1 MEMKTVV
8 LLGSFTI
15 FLGILVTSIKIYINF
30 KATQLINRQ
39 PELKTRI
46 STSNQFLLF
55 LRYLSLL
62 CALILCLLSLYKIK
76 SIDVESTKEF
86 ESTDILFVVD
96 VSLSMNAIDVKPN
109 RLKRFQDL
117 ILRTLP
123 ELKGNR
129 IGIIVFAGQSFSF
142 CPMTTDLSA
151 VSDYIQSLG
160 VEMVGTKGTN
170 LAVALERVGKV
181 RKKNQGI
188 QSSVTVIVT
197 DGEDHEKQSLP
208 DLEKEV
214 IVWGIGTEEGGPI
227 EFRDPSTGK
236 GGFVTYDSNLV
247 DSPYGDNVI
256 VSKLNKEYLEFLAEK
271 YNGEYSNI
279 SFYPDGSSLL
289 IDKVKMMKKNKIQ
302 RLEKFKNED
311 GAHPYLLLSLLFFLF
326 ERIFSIGIQKK
337 SPLKMI
343 ALLFFLLLFQNRIE
357 AWELDPGG
365 NAVERGVKSYQNQ
378 NFSESQKEFSNAKE
392 YIQDD
397 PRLLYNESAS
407 AYQLGKYKE
416 AKELSEKILSH
427 PKANSN
433 LKSKA
438 NLTLGN
444 IFSKL
449 GQKENAL
456 NSYVESLKQ
465 NPNQLAAKK
474 NIEHLTKKNQSN
486 QNPSENQKQ
495 GNGENSNP
503 SESKPQNDKTNP
515 SKQKQSDID
524 RMFEPFSNDSILKN
538 KRGGPIDNKKFW

>member
-1 MEMKTVV
+1 MEMKTII
-8 LLGSFTI
+8 LFGSFTI
-15 FLGILVTSIKIYINF
+15 LLGILVASIKIFINF
-30 KATQLINRQ
+30 KATQLTKKHI
-39 PELKTRI
+39 ELI
-46 STSNQFLLF
+46 SRLTTSNQFLLF
-55 LRYLSLL
+55 LRYISLL
-62 CALILCLLSLYKIK
+62 FALILCLLSLYKIK

-170 LAVALERVGKV
+170 LAIALKRVGKV
-181 RKKNQGI
+181 LKKNQGI
-188 QSSVTVIVT
+188 RSSVTVIVT

-208 DLEKEV
+208 DLENEV
-214 IVWGIGTEEGGPI
+214 MVWGVGIEEGGPI

-247 DSPYGDNVI
+247 DSPYGNNVI
-256 VSKLNKEYLEFLAEK
+256 VSKLNKEFLETIAER

-279 SFYPDGSSLL
+279 SFYADGSFQL
-289 IDKVKMMKKNKIQ
+289 IDKVKEMKKNKIQ

-311 GAHPYLLLSLLFFLF
+311 GAHPYLLLSLLFFLL
-326 ERIFSIGIQKK
+326 ERLFSIGIQKK

-343 ALLFFLLLFQNRIE
+343 TFLFCVFFIQNRVE

-365 NAVERGVKSYQNQ
+365 NAVERGVKSYLDQ
-378 NFSESQKEFSNAKE
+378 NFNESQKEFSKAKD
-392 YIQDD
+392 YFQDD
-397 PRLLYNESAS
+397 PRLIYNEAAS

-465 NPNQLAAKK
+465 NPKQIAAKK
-474 NIEHLTKKNQSN
+474 NIEHLTKKSQSS

-495 GNGENSNP
+495 GNSENSNP
-503 SESKPQNDKTNP
+503 SESKSQNDKTNP
-515 SKQKQSDID
+515 SKQKQSDIE

-538 KRGGPIDNKKFW
+538 KRGGPIDNEKFW

>member
-1 MEMKTVV
+1 MKTII
-8 LLGSFTI
+8 LFGSFTI
-15 FLGILVTSIKIYINF
+15 LLGILVASIKIFINF
-30 KATQLINRQ
+30 KATQLTKKHI
-39 PELKTRI
+39 ELI
-46 STSNQFLLF
+46 SRLTTSNQFLLF
-55 LRYLSLL
+55 LRYISLL
-62 CALILCLLSLYKIK
+62 FALILCLLSLYKIK

-170 LAVALERVGKV
+170 LAIALKRVGKV
-181 RKKNQGI
+181 LNKNQGI
-188 QSSVTVIVT
+188 RSSVTVIVT

-208 DLEKEV
+208 DLENEV
-214 IVWGIGTEEGGPI
+214 MVWGVGTEEGGPI

-247 DSPYGDNVI
+247 DSPYGNNVI
-256 VSKLNKEYLEFLAEK
+256 VSKLNKEFLETIAER

-279 SFYPDGSSLL
+279 SFYADGSFQL
-289 IDKVKMMKKNKIQ
+289 IDKVKEMKKNKIQ

-311 GAHPYLLLSLLFFLF
+311 GAHPYLLLSLLFFLL
-326 ERIFSIGIQKK
+326 ERLLSIGIQKK

-343 ALLFFLLLFQNRIE
+343 TFLFCVFFIQNRVE

-365 NAVERGVKSYQNQ
+365 NAVERGVKSYLDQ
-378 NFSESQKEFSNAKE
+378 NFNESQKEFSKAKD
-392 YIQDD
+392 YFQDD
-397 PRLLYNESAS
+397 PRLIYNEAAS

-465 NPNQLAAKK
+465 NPKQIAAKK
-474 NIEHLTKKNQSN
+474 NIEHLTKKSQSS

-495 GNGENSNP
+495 GNSENSNP
-503 SESKPQNDKTNP
+503 SESKSQNDKTNP
-515 SKQKQSDID
+515 SKQKQSDIE

-538 KRGGPIDNKKFW
+538 MRGGPIDNEKFW

>member
-1 MEMKTVV
+1 MKTVI
-8 LLGSFTI
+8 LFGSFTI
-15 FLGILVTSIKIYINF
+15 LLGFLVASIKVFINF
-30 KATQLINRQ
+30 KATQFIKKHSELQ
-39 PELKTRI
+39 PRLTNSK
-46 STSNQFLLF
+46 QLLLF
-55 LRYLSLL
+55 LRYLFLL
-62 CALILCLLSLYKIK
+62 SALILCLLSLYKVK

-170 LAVALERVGKV
+170 LGVALDRVGKV
-181 RKKNQGI
+181 LKKNQGI
-188 QSSVTVIVT
+188 RSSITVIVT

-208 DLEKEV
+208 DLENEV
-214 IVWGIGTEEGGPI
+214 MVWGIGTEEGGPI
-227 EFRDPSTGK
+227 EFRDPGTGK

-256 VSKLNKEYLEFLAEK
+256 VSKLNKEFLESIAEK

-538 KRGGPIDNKKFW
+538 KRGGPIDYEKFW

>member
-1 MEMKTVV
+1 MKTVI
-8 LLGSFTI
+8 LFGSITI
-15 FLGILVTSIKIYINF
+15 LLGILVASIKIFINF
-30 KATQLINRQ
+30 KASQLTKKHLEFNSR
-39 PELKTRI
+39 LT
-46 STSNQFLLF
+46 TSNQFLLF

-62 CALILCLLSLYKIK
+62 FALILCLLSLYKIK

-151 VSDYIQSLG
+151 VSDYIQSLS

-170 LAVALERVGKV
+170 LGVALERVGKV
-181 RKKNQGI
+181 LKKNQGI
-188 QSSVTVIVT
+188 RSSITVIVT

-208 DLEKEV
+208 DLENEV
-214 IVWGIGTEEGGPI
+214 MVWGVGTEEGGPI

-247 DSPYGDNVI
+247 ESPYGDNVI
-256 VSKLNKEYLEFLAEK
+256 VSKLNKEFLETIAEK

-279 SFYPDGSSLL
+279 SFYPDGSFQL
-289 IDKVKMMKKNKIQ
+289 IDKVKVMKKNKIQ

-311 GAHPYLLLSLLFFLF
+311 GAHPYLLLSLLFLLL
-326 ERIFSIGIQKK
+326 ERIFSIGLQKK

-343 ALLFFLLLFQNRIE
+343 TLLFCVILFQHSLE

-378 NFSESQKEFSNAKE
+378 NFNESQKEFLNAKE
-392 YIQDD
+392 YFQDD
-397 PRLLYNESAS
+397 PRLIYNEAAS
-407 AYQLGKYKE
+407 AYQLGKYNE

-427 PKANSN
+427 PKSNSN

-456 NSYVESLKQ
+456 NSYVESLKH
-465 NPNQLAAKK
+465 NPNQIAAKK
-474 NIEHLTKKNQSN
+474 NIEHLTKKNQSK

-495 GNGENSNP
+495 GNGENPNP

-538 KRGGPIDNKKFW
+538 KRGGPIDNEKFW

>member
-1 MEMKTVV
+1 MKTVI
-8 LLGSFTI
+8 LFGSFTI
-15 FLGILVTSIKIYINF
+15 LLGFLVASIKVFINF
-30 KATQLINRQ
+30 KATQFIKKHSELQ
-39 PELKTRI
+39 PRLTNSK
-46 STSNQFLLF
+46 QLLLF
-55 LRYLSLL
+55 LRYLFLL
-62 CALILCLLSLYKIK
+62 SALILCLLSLYKVK

-170 LAVALERVGKV
+170 LGVALERVGKV
-181 RKKNQGI
+181 LKKNQGI
-188 QSSVTVIVT
+188 RSSITVIVT

-208 DLEKEV
+208 DLENEV
-214 IVWGIGTEEGGPI
+214 MVWGIGTEEGGPI
-227 EFRDPSTGK
+227 EFRDPGTGK

-256 VSKLNKEYLEFLAEK
+256 VSKLNKEFLESIAEK
-271 YNGEYSNI
+271 YNGEYSNV
-279 SFYPDGSSLL
+279 SFYPDGSFQL

-311 GAHPYLLLSLLFFLF
+311 GAHPYLLLSLLFLLA
-326 ERIFSIGIQKK
+326 ERIFAIGIQKK
-337 SPLKMI
+337 SPLKI
-343 ALLFFLLLFQNRIE
+343 ISLLFIVLLFQNQLE

-365 NAVERGVKSYQNQ
+365 NAVERGIKSYQNQ
-378 NFSESQKEFSNAKE
+378 NFSESEKEFSNAKE
-392 YIQDD
+392 YFHDD

-427 PKANSN
+427 PKANAN

-444 IFSKL
+444 IYSKL

-465 NPNQLAAKK
+465 NPNQIAAKK
-474 NIEHLTKKNQSN
+474 NIEHLTKKNQSSHN
-486 QNPSENQKQ
+486 QSENQKK

-515 SKQKQSDID
+515 SKQNQSDID

-538 KRGGPIDNKKFW
+538 KRGGPIDNEKFW

>member
-1 MEMKTVV
+1 MEMKTVI
-8 LLGSFTI
+8 LFGSFTI
-15 FLGILVTSIKIYINF
+15 LLGFLVASIKVFINF
-30 KATQLINRQ
+30 KATQFIKKHSELQ
-39 PELKTRI
+39 PRLTNSK
-46 STSNQFLLF
+46 QLLLF
-55 LRYLSLL
+55 LRYLFLL
-62 CALILCLLSLYKIK
+62 SALILCLLSLYKVK

-170 LAVALERVGKV
+170 LGVALERVGKV
-181 RKKNQGI
+181 LKKNQGI
-188 QSSVTVIVT
+188 RSSITVIVT

-208 DLEKEV
+208 DLENEV
-214 IVWGIGTEEGGPI
+214 MVWGIGTEEGGPI
-227 EFRDPSTGK
+227 EFRDPGTGK

-256 VSKLNKEYLEFLAEK
+256 VSKLNKEFLESIAEK
-271 YNGEYSNI
+271 YNGEYSNV
-279 SFYPDGSSLL
+279 SFYPDGSFQL

-311 GAHPYLLLSLLFFLF
+311 GAHPYLLLSLLFLLA
-326 ERIFSIGIQKK
+326 ERIFAIGIQKK
-337 SPLKMI
+337 SPLKI
-343 ALLFFLLLFQNRIE
+343 ISLLFIVLLFQNQLE

-365 NAVERGVKSYQNQ
+365 NAVERGIKSYQNQ
-378 NFSESQKEFSNAKE
+378 NFSESEKEFSNAKE
-392 YIQDD
+392 YFHDD

-427 PKANSN
+427 PKANAN

-444 IFSKL
+444 IYSKL

-465 NPNQLAAKK
+465 NPNQIAAKK
-474 NIEHLTKKNQSN
+474 NIEHLTKKNQSSHN
-486 QNPSENQKQ
+486 QSENQKK

-515 SKQKQSDID
+515 SKQNQSDID

-538 KRGGPIDNKKFW
+538 KRGGPIDNEKFW

>member
-1 MEMKTVV
+1 MKTVI
-8 LLGSFTI
+8 LFGSFTI
-15 FLGILVTSIKIYINF
+15 LLGILVASIKVFINF
-30 KATQLINRQ
+30 KATQFIKKHSELQ
-39 PELKTRI
+39 PRLTNSK
-46 STSNQFLLF
+46 QLLLF
-55 LRYLSLL
+55 LRYLFLL
-62 CALILCLLSLYKIK
+62 SALILCLLSLYKVK

-170 LAVALERVGKV
+170 LGVALDRVGKV
-181 RKKNQGI
+181 LKKNQGLR
-188 QSSVTVIVT
+188 SSITVIVT

-208 DLEKEV
+208 DLENEV
-214 IVWGIGTEEGGPI
+214 MVWGIGTEEGGPI
-227 EFRDPSTGK
+227 EFRDPGTGK

-256 VSKLNKEYLEFLAEK
+256 VSKLNKEFLESIAEK
-271 YNGEYSNI
+271 YNGEYSNV
-279 SFYPDGSSLL
+279 SFYPDGSFQL

-311 GAHPYLLLSLLFFLF
+311 GAHPYLLLSLLFILA
-326 ERIFSIGIQKK
+326 ERIFAIGIQKK
-337 SPLKMI
+337 SPLKI
-343 ALLFFLLLFQNRIE
+343 ISLLFFVLLFQNQLE

-365 NAVERGVKSYQNQ
+365 NAVERGIKSYQNQ
-378 NFSESQKEFSNAKE
+378 NFSESEKEFSNAKE
-392 YIQDD
+392 YFHDD

-416 AKELSEKILSH
+416 AKELSEKILFH
-427 PKANSN
+427 PKANAN

-444 IFSKL
+444 IYSKL

-456 NSYVESLKQ
+456 NSYVESLKH
-465 NPNQLAAKK
+465 NPNQIAAKK
-474 NIEHLTKKNQSN
+474 NIEHLTKKNQSSQN
-486 QNPSENQKQ
+486 QSENQKQ
-495 GNGENSNP
+495 GNGENSNR

-515 SKQKQSDID
+515 SKQNQSDID

-538 KRGGPIDNKKFW
+538 KRGGPIDNEKFW

>member
-1 MEMKTVV
+1 
-8 LLGSFTI
+8 
-15 FLGILVTSIKIYINF
+15 
-30 KATQLINRQ
+30 
-39 PELKTRI
+39 
-46 STSNQFLLF
+46 
-55 LRYLSLL
+55 
-62 CALILCLLSLYKIK
+62 
-76 SIDVESTKEF
+76 
-86 ESTDILFVVD
+86 
-96 VSLSMNAIDVKPN
+96 MNAIDVKPN

-378 NFSESQKEFSNAKE
+378 NFNESQKEFSNAKE

-486 QNPSENQKQ
+486 LNPSENQKQ

-538 KRGGPIDNKKFW
+538 KRGGPIDNEKFW